1 MTDILDLRHA
11 TSRLMRPLLEQQA
24 AEWERLL
31 RWDYRS
37 SVELLLDYLDNRVL
51 PGFVARDGDTLLG
64 YSFGVYEAQKAV
76 LGDCYAPSAFRFPP
90 GSEGRDPVLRQ
101 LLTSL
106 LSLLRA
112 SPGVE
117 RIESQL
123 LLYPSGSLST
133 LLADEGFRS
142 FPRFFMECELGPAH
156 AAADLPL
163 SSLLGDDISLR
174 RWVNGDYNA
183 AAELIQLAY
192 ERHVDA
198 EINDQYRTLHGS
210 LRFLHNIVRF
220 PGCGTFEASHSWV
233 LNDRRTGAL
242 LGMLLCSRVADGVA
256 HITQLCIAP
265 SLRGRRLGFLLL
277 GNSMRALALS
287 GYTAISL
294 TVTAANEGALRL
306 YQQNGFSTRR
316 DFDAAVFERPQPPP
330 LPTLL

>member
-11 TSRLMRPLLEQQA
+11 TSRLMRPLLEQEA
-24 AEWERLL
+24 VLWEDLL
-31 RWDYRS
+31 RWDYRP

-76 LGDCYAPSAFRFPP
+76 LGDCYAPSAFRHPP
-90 GSEGRDPVLRQ
+90 GSEGKDPVLRQ

-106 LSLLRA
+106 IALLQA

-123 LLYPSGSLST
+123 LLFPAGSLT
-133 LLADEGFRS
+133 PILAAEGFRS
-142 FPRFFMECELGPAH
+142 FPRFFMECTLGPANGTV
-156 AAADLPL
+156 DLPL
-163 SSLLGDDISLR
+163 EALLGDDLSLR
-174 RWVNGDYNA
+174 RWVHADYNP

-192 ERHVDA
+192 EGHVDA

-220 PGCGTFEASHSWV
+220 PGCGVFEPSHSWV

-242 LGMLLCSRVADGVA
+242 VGMLLCSRVAGEVA

-265 SLRGRRLGFLLL
+265 ALRKRRLGYALLL
-277 GNSMRALALS
+277 NNMRSLARA
-287 GYTAISL
+287 GYTALSL
-294 TVTAANEGALRL
+294 TVTASNSTALRL
-306 YQQNGFSTRR
+306 YQQAGFTVRR
-316 DFDAAVFERPQPPP
+316 DFDAAVYQRPAPPP
-330 LPTLL
+330 LPHLL